1 MKILQ
6 VCAVDFTLY
15 HFLLPLIGEFR
26 RRGHHVTAACA
37 DGPFVEHVRA
47 TDLKVELIPF
57 SRNILSLSSHVRA
70 YRALALLLRKERFDI
85 IQVHTPIAA
94 AIGRLAAWREKV
106 PTIVYT
112 AHGFYFHDRMWFPKR
127 LMFLAIEW
135 FLGRFTDVLFTQS
148 QEDAEIARRFSL
160 CRTGRI
166 RAIGNGVDPKVFY
179 PNSNPEDRRRRRI
192 ALGTKP
198 EVCVIMMVGRLVAEK
213 GYRELFCAMTHL
225 DADLWVVG
233 ERLPSDH
240 AGSIEAEIKQV
251 VDNGPIKDR
260 IKFLGQRSDV
270 PELLR
275 AADIFVLPSHR
286 EGMPRSI
293 IEAMMT
299 GLPIVATDVRGS
311 REEVSHGST
320 GFLVDVGAVEGLRKA
335 LDPLIKDEPL
345 RHSMGQA
352 GLRRAS
358 VLIDESGVIAGQIK
372 ELSL

>member
-1 MKILQ
+1 
-6 VCAVDFTLY
+6 
-15 HFLLPLIGEFR
+15 
-26 RRGHHVTAACA
+26 
-37 DGPFVEHVRA
+37 
-47 TDLKVELIPF
+47 
-57 SRNILSLSSHVRA
+57 
-70 YRALALLLRKERFDI
+70 
-85 IQVHTPIAA
+85 
-94 AIGRLAAWREKV
+94 
-106 PTIVYT
+106 
-112 AHGFYFHDRMWFPKR
+112 
-127 LMFLAIEW
+127 
-135 FLGRFTDVLFTQS
+135 
-148 QEDAEIARRFSL
+148 
-160 CRTGRI
+160 
-166 RAIGNGVDPKVFY
+166 
-179 PNSNPEDRRRRRI
+179 
-192 ALGTKP
+192 
-198 EVCVIMMVGRLVAEK
+198 MMVGRLVAEK
-213 GYRELFCAMTHL
+213 GYHELFCAMTHL
-225 DADLWVVG
+225 DADLWVIG

-251 VDNGPIKDR
+251 VNNGPGKDR

-320 GFLVDVGAVEGLRKA
+320 GFLVDVGAVESLRKA
-335 LDPLIKDEPL
+335 LDTLIKDEPL

-358 VLIDESGVIAGQIK
+358 VLFDESSVIAGQIK

>member
-1 MKILQ
+1 M
-6 VCAVDFTLY
+6 
-15 HFLLPLIGEFR
+15 
-26 RRGHHVTAACA
+26 
-37 DGPFVEHVRA
+37 
-47 TDLKVELIPF
+47 
-57 SRNILSLSSHVRA
+57 SHVRA
-70 YRALALLLRKERFDI
+70 YRALVLLLRKEQFDI

-106 PTIVYT
+106 PTVVYT
-112 AHGFYFHDRMWFPKR
+112 AHGFYFHDRMWIPKR
-127 LMFLAIEW
+127 LVFMAIEW

-148 QEDAEIARRFSL
+148 QEDAVTARRFGL

-179 PNSNPEDRRRRRI
+179 PMRNPEERKRRRVG
-192 ALGTKP
+192 LDTKP
-198 EVCVIMMVGRLVAEK
+198 GSCVIMMVGRLVAEK
-213 GYRELFCAMTHL
+213 GYRELFCAMMHL
-225 DADLWVVG
+225 DAELWVVG

-240 AGSIEAEIKQV
+240 AGNIEIEIKQV
-251 VDNGPIKDR
+251 LDNGPRKDR
-260 IKFLGQRSDV
+260 IKFLGQRNDV

-299 GLPIVATDVRGS
+299 GLPVVATDVRGS

-320 GFLVDVGAVEGLRKA
+320 GLLVEVGSVEGLRKA
-335 LDPLIKDEPL
+335 LEILINDEPL
-345 RHSMGQA
+345 RRSMGQA
-352 GLRRAS
+352 GRLTAS
-358 VLIDESGVIAGQIK
+358 KLFDESSVIAGQIK

>member
-15 HFLLPLIGEFR
+15 HFLLPLIGECR
-26 RRGHHVTAACA
+26 RRGHHVTAVCA

-47 TDLKVELIPF
+47 TGLKVELIPF
-57 SRNILSLSSHVRA
+57 SRNIFSLLSHVRA
-70 YRALALLLRKERFDI
+70 YRALVLLLRKERFDI

-127 LMFLAIEW
+127 LIFIAIEW

-148 QEDAEIARRFSL
+148 QEDAEIARRFGL

-213 GYRELFCAMTHL
+213 GYRELFRAMRHL

-251 VDNGPIKDR
+251 VDNGRIKDR

-311 REEVSHGST
+311 REEVFHGST

-335 LDPLIKDEPL
+335 LDTLIKDEPL

-358 VLIDESGVIAGQIK
+358 VLFDESSVIAGQIK